1 MWLNGLNGWQS
12 GLNSSLSPHC
22 LMNLHIL
29 SNLLRTTHYSACV
42 PFLSLTIRFVCK
54 SSPNSKLPRALFFFF
69 LSFLCGGCRLNSS
82 SSSSC
87 YGLLLLLFPS
97 LKYAT
102 LSCKFSFS
110 TSIQKPQQLIN
121 VSLFLFP
128 PPPNLALIIFCSRRI
143 SVAYMY
149 VSKTRVER
157 MLRIL

>member
-1 MWLNGLNGWQS
+1 MIANYRYWRAFWNGIKRIEWQQS
-12 GLNSSLSPHC
+12 TDVQQLSLS
-22 LMNLHIL
+22 LSYETAIYFQIYYALH
-29 SNLLRTTHYSACV
+29 SACCV
-42 PFLSLTIRFVCK
+42 LLLLLPFSLSLPYALRFVCK

-128 PPPNLALIIFCSRRI
+128 PPQLGADN
-143 SVAYMY
+143 
-149 VSKTRVER
+149 
-157 MLRIL
+157 IL

>member
-1 MWLNGLNGWQS
+1 MGLNGLNGS
-12 GLNSSLSPHC
+12 SRPMCNSSLSYETAIYFQIYYA
-22 LMNLHIL
+22 LH
-29 SNLLRTTHYSACV
+29 SASCVLLLLL
-42 PFLSLTIRFVCK
+42 PFSLSLPYALRFVCK

-121 VSLFLFP
+121 VSLFLFFP
-128 PPPNLALIIFCSRRI
+128 PQLGADN
-143 SVAYMY
+143 
-149 VSKTRVER
+149 
-157 MLRIL
+157 IL